1 MTKAVIANPVTT
13 YRASSSYLALSP
25 ANYSEAS
32 VPVGENYSIKM
43 MQSMAGF
50 ASEITYSEHGASY
63 SVQYGSM
70 TEKAGFL
77 GNYGAGAM
85 AFGDSSTSY
94 LQLGTEHK
102 FGDVQVFGSY
112 GFGVTKTGS
121 VADSMIQLANRISS
135 DTWRMGV
142 AKNNVFQ
149 NKDSVSLSLV
159 RPVTV
164 RNGSATV
171 TAVTGYE
178 FTDNGD
184 GADAKSIVSSE
195 TISLRQQV
203 KPMDLVLGYT
213 VIGKGYDRVN
223 VNVSRQFNVGGIAG
237 NTASSVGVMAV
248 KSF

>member
-1 MTKAVIANPVTT
+1 MT
-13 YRASSSYLALSP
+13 YRSSSSYLALNP
-25 ANYSEAS
+25 ANYHEAS
-32 VPVGENYSIKM
+32 VPVNENYSIKM
-43 MQSMAGF
+43 MQSLTGA
-50 ASEITYSEHGASY
+50 ASEVTYSAQGASY
-63 SVQYGSM
+63 SVQFGSM
-70 TEKAGFL
+70 TEKSGFL
-77 GNYGAGAM
+77 GNYGAGMM

-102 FGDVQVFGSY
+102 FGDIQVFGSY
-112 GFGVTKTGS
+112 GLGVTRAGS
-121 VADSMIQLANRISS
+121 VQDSMIQLANRISS

-149 NKDSVSLSLV
+149 NKDSVSLSV
-159 RPVTV
+159 VSPVSV

-171 TAVTGYE
+171 TGVTGYE

-184 GADAKSIVSSE
+184 GADAKAVVSKE

-213 VIGKGYDRVN
+213 VIGKGYNRVN

-237 NTASSVGVMAV
+237 NTANSVGVVAV